1 LEFKILG
8 TGSATPLLDR
18 NPSAFMLSIDNYL
31 ILIDCGEGV
40 QQRFLQH
47 KIKYSRINHIFI
59 SHLHGDHYF
68 GLIGLISSFN
78 MNKRTEP
85 LYIFGPNGLNDI
97 ISMQLKLSNS
107 KLNFN
112 LVFTIINPEVSETI
126 IENDVFK
133 IDTIPLKHR
142 VPCTGFLVIK
152 KASKRKILSN
162 LLPENFP
169 ISYIKRLVDGE
180 NVFDELSGKS
190 YLNIDYTAEGNKEKR
205 FAYCSDTIFDLSIID
220 KIMNVDLLYHEATFL
235 TEQQNRAEVTYHS
248 TAAQA
253 AQIAAKANVKKLIIG
268 HFSSRYKTLEQFYIE
283 STAVFVPSHLAVEGE
298 SYII

>member
-18 NPSAFMLSIDNYL
+18 NPSAFTLSIDNYL

-47 KIKYSRINHIFI
+47 KVKYSRINHIFI

-97 ISMQLKLSNS
+97 ISLQLKLSNS

-169 ISYIKRLVDGE
+169 ISYIKRLVNGE
-180 NVFDELSGKS
+180 NVFDELSGKN
-190 YLNIDYTAEGNKEKR
+190 YLNSDYTAEGNQEKR

-220 KIMNVDLLYHEATFL
+220 KIKDVDLLYHEATFL
-235 TEQQNRAEVTYHS
+235 TEQQNRAEVTYHT

-253 AQIAAKANVKKLIIG
+253 AQIAVKANAKKLIIG
-268 HFSSRYKTLEQFYIE
+268 HFSSRYKTLEQFIIE
-283 STAVFVPSHLAVEGE
+283 STSVFAPSHLAVEGE
-298 SYII
+298 NYII